1 MLGQMGQYP
10 LMACG
15 QPVRA
20 VSGAQ
25 ERIAAV
31 EGNPT
36 RSRLSANRLNSTP
49 QLVYSSSLPRRTTTL
64 ERRDERTAAP
74 RPNKQ
79 LSAFEYSSLKG
90 RFAADDADYHL
101 INGQHPVFGKRG
113 VWDGDYTRQQYL
125 RSVDHLIGVID
136 GTIAEREVSEPN
148 HVRSVRPD
156 VVVWLDKSAR
166 PASWF
171 VDAFWEQ
178 IAVEGRIKPRYEFLR
193 IDRRD
198 WLSHMGYDDAQARN
212 TEPKKV
218 RIDKIPYDP
227 ILRIRALFC
236 AEPLD
241 RDNWPSQVACA
252 PTTLDGLNILVVDET
267 KVSGATLPIATGLLS
282 RVAPTARVSGVHF
295 WRDSTSRAV
304 GGAIQPGTVPIWYP
318 GETTTGE
325 EITVYGRGIGNSS
338 LAYWEQFARRR
349 AGDPQSNCCVC
360 GFGTPPQSRY
370 IRAPPG

>member
-1 MLGQMGQYP
+1 MP
-10 LMACG
+10 
-15 QPVRA
+15 
-20 VSGAQ
+20 
-25 ERIAAV
+25 
-31 EGNPT
+31 
-36 RSRLSANRLNSTP
+36 RSNR
-49 QLVYSSSLPRRTTTL
+49 
-64 ERRDERTAAP
+64 
-74 RPNKQ
+74 Q
-79 LSAFEYSSLKG
+79 LSAFEYSALKL

-113 VWDGDYTRQQYL
+113 VWDGDYARQQYL

-136 GTIAEREVSEPN
+136 GTIAEREVPEPN
-148 HVRSVRPD
+148 HVCSVRPD

-212 TEPKKV
+212 AEPKKV
-218 RIDKIPYDP
+218 RIDKIPDDP

-252 PTTLDGLNILVVDET
+252 PTTLDGLDILVVDET
-267 KVSGATLPIATGLLS
+267 KVSGATLQIATGLLS

-338 LAYWEQFARRR
+338 LAYWAQLPDDEQVIRNRIAAFVVSAPHHNPDTFEHLPDELADHLKADIARL
-349 AGDPQSNCCVC
+349 AGDYRDGKVLRRPSADRPDDDFDAAVC
-360 GFGTPPQSRY
+360 AQGLDFGEFVALNDRWADE
-370 IRAPPG
+370 IRNRITRKT